1 MSVLLLRQKK
11 KVTHP
16 APVFRGGVSSSG
28 PEAVSVV
35 GKAEV
40 LHDSDEGM
48 NLAST
53 RAVTPAVAT
62 PCSYSSPNDLI
73 QVRFVSSLLCGVPL
87 PRMSLSDI

>member
-1 MSVLLLRQKK
+1 M
-11 KVTHP
+11 
-16 APVFRGGVSSSG
+16 SSSG

-53 RAVTPAVAT
+53 RAVTPAVAP

-87 PRMSLSDI
+87 PRMSPTDIENYCELVVSCCFDFWLSPAL